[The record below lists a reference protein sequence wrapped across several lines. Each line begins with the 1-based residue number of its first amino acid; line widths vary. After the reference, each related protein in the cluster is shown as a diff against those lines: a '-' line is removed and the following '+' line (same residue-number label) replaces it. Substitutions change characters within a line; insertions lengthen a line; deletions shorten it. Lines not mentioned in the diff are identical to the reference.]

1 MEHKK
6 SSSKKPRTGRDLQSV
21 KTSIVTLAHELW
33 LEKRNTL
40 NPEEVEWLVDGR
52 LMEQLDEL
60 SKSELSR
67 VERLL
72 ERSVTGTGRRYMT
85 GSPV

>member
-6 SSSKKPRTGRDLQSV
+6 HSAKKQRSGQDLQSV
-21 KTSIVTLAHELW
+21 RTSIGSLAYELW

-40 NPEEVEWLVDGR
+40 NPAEVEWLVDGR
-52 LMEQLDEL
+52 LMQQLGAL
-60 SKSELSR
+60 SKTELSR

-72 ERSVTGTGRRYMT
+72 KRTVTHAGRRYMT
-85 GSPV
+85 GSPI

>member
-6 SSSKKPRTGRDLQSV
+6 DNGKKKQSGRDLQSV
-21 KTSIVTLAHELW
+21 RASIGSLAHELW
-33 LEKRNTL
+33 LEKRNTF
-40 NPEEVEWLVDGR
+40 NPAEVEWLVDGR
-52 LMEQLDEL
+52 LMQQLGEL

-72 ERSVTGTGRRYMT
+72 KRTVPHGERRYMT
-85 GSPV
+85 GSPI